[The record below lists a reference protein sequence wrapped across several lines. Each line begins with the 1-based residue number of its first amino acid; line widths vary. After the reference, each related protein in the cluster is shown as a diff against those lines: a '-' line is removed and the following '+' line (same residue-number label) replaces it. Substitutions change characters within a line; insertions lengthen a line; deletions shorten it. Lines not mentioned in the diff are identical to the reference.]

1 MKILSIL
8 ILVFVVTACKKEGGG
23 TTSSNNGGL
32 CSLSGGTNCPTP
44 NPTQETAFS
53 VSYVDPENGATGVG
67 ADEVISIQM
76 NRAINVSS
84 LIYNS
89 GTPAMDNIVLRSDT
103 GEEVNV
109 TVNVQG
115 DLLQVKPM
123 FSLSP
128 AKRYTFTMKTSVTDT
143 NAKNLDREVST
154 TFTTAGQPG
163 SNPGTNPMLSWSNE
177 DNVSRNINVDRFE
190 IHYGQSS
197 RNNAGEEFLYQR
209 VSEVPVSS
217 AQHDPVTGKFTY
229 ELRDPLEKNRMYY
242 YSLKA
247 CNSGGC
253 SPYSGEVYK
262 YQSGN

>member
-1 MKILSIL
+1 MRIVL
-8 ILVFVVTACKKEGGG
+8 ILLLLVTMVGCKNEGGG
-23 TTSSNNGGL
+23 TSTDTGGL
-32 CSLSGGTNCPTP
+32 CSINGGTNCPTP
-44 NPTQETAFS
+44 NPSPETPFTA
-53 VSYVDPENGATGVG
+53 SYVDPENGATGVG

-76 NRAINVSS
+76 NRAINISS

-89 GTPAMDNIVLRSDT
+89 GTPAMDNLVLRSDT

-128 AKRYTFTMKTSVTDT
+128 ARRYTFTMKTSVTDT
-143 NAKNLDREVST
+143 NAKNLEREVTT

-190 IHYGQSS
+190 VHYGQAA
-197 RNNAGEEFLYQR
+197 RNSAGEEFLYQR

-217 AQHDPVTGKFTY
+217 AQRDPVTGRYSY
-229 ELRDPLEKNRMYY
+229 ELRDPLENNRMYY

-253 SPYSGEVYK
+253 SSYSEEVYK
-262 YQSGN
+262 YQTGN

>member
-1 MKILSIL
+1 MRIVVIL
-8 ILVFVVTACKKEGGG
+8 IFLVAFTGCKKEGGG
-23 TTSSNNGGL
+23 SSTESGGGL
-32 CSLSGGTNCPTP
+32 CSLNGGTNCPTP
-44 NPTQETAFS
+44 NPTPETPFS

-67 ADEVISIQM
+67 ADETISVQF
-76 NRAINVSS
+76 NRGVNISS

-89 GTPAMDNIVLRSDT
+89 GTPAMDNISLISDS

-123 FSLSP
+123 FSLTP
-128 AKRYTFTMKTSVTDT
+128 GRRYTFTMKTSVTDG
-143 NAKNLDREVST
+143 NAKNLDRVVTST
-154 TFTTAGQPG
+154 FMTAGQPG

-177 DNVSRNINVDRFE
+177 ENVNRNINVDRFE
-190 IHYGQSS
+190 VHYGQRA
-197 RNNAGEEFLYQR
+197 RNSEGEEFLYDR

-217 AQHDPVTGKFTY
+217 AQHDPATGRYTY
-229 ELRDPLEKNRMYY
+229 ELRDRLENNRMYY

-262 YQSGN
+262 YQTGN

>member
-1 MKILSIL
+1 MK
-8 ILVFVVTACKKEGGG
+8 LVVVFLLVIAFSACKKEGGS
-23 TTSSNNGGL
+23 TNNETGGL
-32 CSLSGGTNCPTP
+32 CSLNGGTNCPTP
-44 NPTQETAFS
+44 NPTPETPFS
-53 VSYVDPENGATGVG
+53 ASYVDPENGATGIG

-128 AKRYTFTMKTSVTDT
+128 ARRYTFTMKTSVTDT
-143 NAKNLDREVST
+143 NAKNLDREVTT
-154 TFTTAGQPG
+154 TFMTAGQPG

-177 DNVSRNINVDRFE
+177 ENVNRNINVDRFE
-190 IHYGQSS
+190 VHYGQTARQSS
-197 RNNAGEEFLYQR
+197 GEEFLYQR
-209 VSEVPVSS
+209 VSEVPVNS
-217 AQHDPVTGKFTY
+217 AQKDPVTGRYTY
-229 ELRDPLEKNRMYY
+229 ELREPLENNRMYY

-247 CNSGGC
+247 CNSSGC

-262 YQSGN
+262 YQTGN